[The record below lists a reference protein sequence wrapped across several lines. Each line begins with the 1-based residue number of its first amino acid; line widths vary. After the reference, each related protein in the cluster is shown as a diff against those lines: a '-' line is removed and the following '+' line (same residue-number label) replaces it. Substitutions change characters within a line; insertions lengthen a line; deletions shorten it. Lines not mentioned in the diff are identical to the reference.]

1 MAVQTKQ
8 PSGLPLPICNP
19 SNGEKNSAAFI
30 DHTASSHQQDEKK
43 KKKKLMMI
51 GGSEGS
57 PTKIDLGES
66 AGDADA
72 DLDPWAMPELQDTGE
87 NWADLTTGKKV
98 HRVCVVVGKLLAL
111 MLLLYIFFCSLD
123 FLSSAFRLLG
133 GKAAGEFFRNS
144 QHLKNPIVG
153 LMLGILATVLVQS
166 SSTSTSIVVTMVA
179 SNFLDVPTA
188 IPIIMGANIGTS
200 VTNTLVSLAH
210 SGDRAQFRRAFAGGT
225 VHDMFN
231 WLTVIILLPLEVL
244 TGYLFHLT
252 SAVVNAFEWKTNK
265 EANKE
270 MLTLLTKPFTDLIIQ
285 LDKNVINALATGD
298 TTYYNRSLIKE
309 WCKYDV
315 RNGTMNVTL
324 AKNISSLV
332 EGVTVNSTQNVTEL
346 QDVKIET
353 GIERC
358 IFMLNG
364 TGLGDS
370 WVGMILLA
378 ISLVLLCGC
387 LILMV
392 KVLHS
397 MLKGQMAMVIK
408 KTLNADF
415 PGRLGFLTGY
425 VAMLVGMG
433 MTILVQSSSIFTS
446 ALTPLVGLGVISL
459 ERVYPLTLGSNIGT
473 TTTGILASLAGTG
486 NELKHSIQI
495 ALCHLFF
502 NISGI
507 VLFYP
512 IPFLR
517 IPVLLAKMLGNTTA
531 NYRWFSIVYLIFL
544 FFLLPAVV
552 FSLSMAGSVA
562 MMIVGIPFAIIIF
575 LVIVI
580 NVLQRKLPV
589 CLPPFLRTWD
599 HFPLWMHSL
608 EPWDRVIMS
617 CGGCLFRVCS
627 CCQCCPCCKESSNYL
642 QSNQLAYLYNK
653 PSCQSQ
659 STILNSSLRTI
670 PSNVGLVSL
679 HTVPSGD
686 GIDNPAMVQSSTS
699 V

>member
-8 PSGLPLPICNP
+8 PSGLPLPVCSP
-19 SNGEKNSAAFI
+19 TNGEKNSAAFI
-30 DHTASSHQQDEKK
+30 DQTASSHHQDEK

-51 GGSEGS
+51 GGSDGS
-57 PTKIDLGES
+57 PTKIDLSES
-66 AGDADA
+66 AGDTDA
-72 DLDPWAMPELQDTGE
+72 ELDPWAMPELQDTGE
-87 NWADLTTGKKV
+87 SWAELTTGKRI
-98 HRVCVVVGKLLAL
+98 HRVFVVIGKLLSL

-144 QHLKNPIVG
+144 QHLKNPVVG

-179 SNFLDVPTA
+179 SNFLEVPTA

-200 VTNTLVSLAH
+200 VTNTLVSLAQ
-210 SGDRAQFRRAFAGGT
+210 SSDRAQFRRAFAGAT

-231 WLTVIILLPLEVL
+231 WMTVLVLLPLEAA
-244 TGYLFHLT
+244 TGYLYHLT
-252 SAVVNAFEWKTNK
+252 SALVNAFEWKTNK

-270 MLTLLTKPFTDLIIQ
+270 MLTVLTKPFTDLIIR
-285 LDKNVINALATGD
+285 LDKKVINALATGD
-298 TTYYNRSLIKE
+298 TAYYNRSLIKE
-309 WCKYDV
+309 WCKYEV
-315 RNGTMNVTL
+315 HKEFVNVTT
-324 AKNISSLV
+324 AKNISSLI
-332 EGVTVNSTQNVTEL
+332 EGVAVNSTQNITEL
-346 QDVKIET
+346 QENKIET

-358 IFMLNG
+358 AFMLNG

-370 WVGMILLA
+370 WIGLILLA

-397 MLKGQMAMVIK
+397 MLRGQMAMVIK

-446 ALTPLVGLGVISL
+446 ALTPLVGLGVISV

-507 VLFYP
+507 ILFYP
-512 IPFLR
+512 IPFMR
-517 IPVLLAKMLGNTTA
+517 IPIYLSKQLGNITA
-531 NYRWFSIVYLIFL
+531 NYRWFSIVYLVAM
-544 FFLLPAVV
+544 FFLLPAAI
-552 FSLSMAGSVA
+552 FSLSMAGSLT
-562 MMIVGIPFAIIIF
+562 MIVVSIPVIIIIV
-575 LVIVI
+575 LVIII
-580 NVLQRKLPV
+580 NVLQRKLPT
-589 CLPPFLRTWD
+589 CLPPFLRTWER
-599 HFPLWMHSL
+599 FPLWMHSL
-608 EPWDRVIMS
+608 EPWDRLIVS
-617 CGGCLFRVCS
+617 TTGCLFKMCS
-627 CCQCCPCCKESSNYL
+627 CCTCCPCCKEPPNYL

-659 STILNSSLRTI
+659 SAILNASLRTV